1 MDLGYFLINGSQ
13 TITPKWG
20 EENAN
25 AVIDLDKIKEYLF
38 NQWKAGENKDGQ
50 PVGFYTPYTES
61 IARST
66 ILPKRAGEPYNLMWS
81 GELFEKIVT
90 ELNGEILSVDS
101 DGNAKSS
108 LFYLIKQN
116 ALVDSPDSI
125 FGLNNE
131 NLQDFFDKIIRGM
144 INNLMTDLK
153 LI

>member
-1 MDLGYFLINGSQ
+1 MDLGCFLINGSQ

-20 EENAN
+20 EENAD
-25 AVIDLDKIKEYLF
+25 AVIDLDKVKEYLY

-61 IARST
+61 IAQGT
-66 ILPKRAGEPYNLMWS
+66 VLPKRAGEPYNLIWS

-90 ELNGEILSVDS
+90 ELKGEILLVDS
-101 DGNAKSS
+101 DGNAKDS
-108 LFYLIKQN
+108 LFYLIRQN
-116 ALVDSPDSI
+116 ALVDNPDSI

-153 LI
+153 LK